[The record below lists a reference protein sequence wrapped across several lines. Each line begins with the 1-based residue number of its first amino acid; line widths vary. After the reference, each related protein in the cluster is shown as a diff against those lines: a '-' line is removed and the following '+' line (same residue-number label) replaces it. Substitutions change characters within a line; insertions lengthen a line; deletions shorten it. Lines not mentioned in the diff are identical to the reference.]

1 MPNTLKQVVDRVKA
15 AKTAIGSAITTKGG
29 TVGAN
34 DGLEDFASDIA
45 SIPSGGGGGS
55 QPRKDVNF
63 YDYDGTIVNSYT
75 AAEFAELSELPANP
89 THEGLT
95 AQGWNWSLA
104 DAKVYVADYGSL
116 IIGQMYITSDGKTRL
131 YISLSEGR
139 TSPVLQLYLNA
150 NSELDIDWGD
160 GTTHSTF
167 TSTTADY
174 KSERHEYSA
183 SGDYVIAIT
192 AVSGG
197 FALQASSTNISS
209 ILWNGNNSSSSPDRA
224 YNNAIKKIEIGD
236 DVRSIDTY
244 AFSGCYSLSSVTI
257 PDGVT
262 SIGDYAFYNCHALSS
277 ITIPDT
283 VTSISDRAFYYCYL
297 LSSIAIPDT
306 VTSIGSNTLYNCH
319 ALSSITIPDT
329 VTSIGAGDFSGC
341 PLLSSI
347 IIPDSVTS
355 IGEGAFSGCSSLSS
369 IIIPDS
375 VTSIGSSAFQN
386 CYSLSSIIIPDSV
399 TSIGSSAFQNC
410 YSLSSITILDSVTSI
425 GSRAFSGCSYM
436 SYIKFESTTP
446 PTVANSNAWSN
457 VSTST
462 KIFVPVASYNT
473 YITGTNYPNP
483 STFTYLTFGTYTSGA
498 TLPDVTPDSEYSLVW
513 YASMADATSQ
523 TNPITVGNGNE
534 VYARATAIISVSRYV
549 DFPNNTTTIT
559 GSPSSLTAYTGINR
573 CNVSDDGTI
582 NAYYGDAGYTEDGS
596 NGQVMVKIPK
606 FYYKVIPDT
615 DGGLDNDNIRKCTWK
630 ISDSSLGGYTL
641 HPAFYDEAGNE
652 IDYFLYGAFD
662 GVGQNSEGTYGTEY
676 NTSSDKLASVAG
688 SAYLPLNTLTRA
700 TARTMATNR
709 GAGWYQA
716 AIKQTAA
723 VQMLLAVEYGFNAQK
738 AIGNGVVSA
747 SAATYA
753 GQTTGNVT
761 SGTTANKT
769 TPVSW
774 RGIENFWGNIWIWI
788 DGINTVDRVPFLC
801 AGYNFADASAAGD
814 TQIAFALPTEGYVTA
829 FGYDSN
835 NDWILLP
842 SETSSTAAPAGPIGD
857 YLYSS
862 AGQCVAQFG
871 GRWQRDQYAGAF
883 FWCCN
888 NPASKTGNDIGARLM
903 FIPTG
908 AV

>member
-1 MPNTLKQVVDRVKA
+1 
-15 AKTAIGSAITTKGG
+15 
-29 TVGAN
+29 
-34 DGLEDFASDIA
+34 
-45 SIPSGGGGGS
+45 
-55 QPRKDVNF
+55 
-63 YDYDGTIVNSYT
+63 
-75 AAEFAELSELPANP
+75 
-89 THEGLT
+89 
-95 AQGWNWSLA
+95 
-104 DAKVYVADYGSL
+104 
-116 IIGQMYITSDGKTRL
+116 
-131 YISLSEGR
+131 
-139 TSPVLQLYLNA
+139 
-150 NSELDIDWGD
+150 
-160 GTTHSTF
+160 
-167 TSTTADY
+167 
-174 KSERHEYSA
+174 
-183 SGDYVIAIT
+183 
-192 AVSGG
+192 
-197 FALQASSTNISS
+197 
-209 ILWNGNNSSSSPDRA
+209 
-224 YNNAIKKIEIGD
+224 
-236 DVRSIDTY
+236 
-244 AFSGCYSLSSVTI
+244 
-257 PDGVT
+257 
-262 SIGDYAFYNCHALSS
+262 
-277 ITIPDT
+277 
-283 VTSISDRAFYYCYL
+283 
-297 LSSIAIPDT
+297 
-306 VTSIGSNTLYNCH
+306 
-319 ALSSITIPDT
+319 
-329 VTSIGAGDFSGC
+329 
-341 PLLSSI
+341 
-347 IIPDSVTS
+347 
-355 IGEGAFSGCSSLSS
+355 
-369 IIIPDS
+369 
-375 VTSIGSSAFQN
+375 
-386 CYSLSSIIIPDSV
+386 
-399 TSIGSSAFQNC
+399 
-410 YSLSSITILDSVTSI
+410 
-425 GSRAFSGCSYM
+425 M

-446 PTVANSNAWSN
+446 PTVSNSNAWSG
-457 VSTST
+457 VATST
-462 KIFVPVASYNT
+462 KILVPIASYNA
-473 YITGTNYPNP
+473 YITGTNYPAA
-483 STFTYLTFGTYTSGA
+483 SQYTYLVFGTYTSGA
-498 TLPDVTPDSEYSLVW
+498 SLPEVTPDNEYSLVW
-513 YASMADATSQ
+513 YASMADATSEA
-523 TNPITVGNGNE
+523 NPITVGNGNE
-534 VYARATAIISVSRYV
+534 VYARATALVSVSRYV
-549 DFPNNTTTIT
+549 DFPNNSTTLT
-559 GSPSSLTAYTGINR
+559 GDISSLAVYNNINR
-573 CNVSDDGTI
+573 CNVADDGTI

-615 DGGLDNDNIRKCTWK
+615 DGGLDNGNIRKCTWK
-630 ISDSSLGGYTL
+630 ISDSSLGGFTL
-641 HPAFYDEAGNE
+641 HPAFYDAAGNE

-662 GVGQNSEGTYGTEY
+662 GVGQNSEDAYDTSYT
-676 NTSSDKLASVAG
+676 TSSDRLASVAG

-835 NDWILLP
+835 NDWIFLP

-888 NPASKTGNDIGARLM
+888 NPASKTGNDISARLM